1 MIITYTAQI
10 VNVSAKIQ
18 RTLYTIEQGREVCKS
33 SFKHQHKLTHKRVA
47 NGPLFNNDS
56 LAYPHGDTCTI
67 GLKFNGNE
75 YKHQVPYVWRKDGR
89 GNLRR
94 YITRKQ
100 FQLLPDVLRYV
111 AGAMGVAVDGALI
124 TFSRCIAAWAG
135 HNVTDMHVHHVNMNT
150 QDDRLGNLWVLTAG
164 DHAAVHS
171 DKGDLLWDKDWHE
184 YSSGYGGMLQLDMAV
199 TISDDDIAVSL
210 KEPALYSLGAVCD
223 MLQHSLEYKSELYPT
238 AASYFVDCDD
248 DDCDDDLSAV
258 ISS

>member
-1 MIITYTAQI
+1 MIITYTEET
-10 VNVSAKIQ
+10 VNVTAKIQ
-18 RTLYTIEQGREVCKS
+18 RPLYIIEQGLDVCKS
-33 SFKHQHKLTHKRVA
+33 SFKHEHHLTPKRVA

-56 LAYPHGDTCTI
+56 LAYPHGDTCTV
-67 GLKFNGNE
+67 GLTFNGNE
-75 YKHQVPYVWRKDGR
+75 YKYHVPYVWRKDGR

-111 AGAMGVAVDGALI
+111 AGAMGVTTDTDLVI
-124 TFSRCIAAWAG
+124 FSRCIAAWAG

-171 DKGDLLWDKDWHE
+171 DKGDLLWDKDWYE
-184 YSSGYGGMLQLDMAV
+184 YSSGYGGMLQLEMAV
-199 TISDDDIAVSL
+199 TISDDDIAVPL
-210 KEPALYSLGAVCD
+210 ERPALYSLED
-223 MLQHSLEYKSELYPT
+223 SSNLYPT
-238 AASYFVDCDD
+238 AASYFVDSYQDD
-248 DDCDDDLSAV
+248 DDELCAL